1 MGNLCHCACSEWM
14 HFSRSLSS
22 LLILTLHYRVCEIS
36 RTCLIYKLICQQQ
49 QIVRQLLLFQL
60 QQIDW
65 KHKQN
70 WEEFQ
75 VRQFTRTLSPSLSLS
90 LFFSPAVTLFVALC
104 TTSVTAG
111 RRTLTWTRTWAAFS
125 IRFDLWSLSARARAL
140 CLFSTRSSFLPQ
152 LFALP
157 FSYALLVFWP
167 RLCSC
172 WVCVCVGVVWVLVRP
187 CLS

>member
-1 MGNLCHCACSEWM
+1 M
-14 HFSRSLSS
+14 HFTLSLCLSVP
-22 LLILTLHYRVCEIS
+22 LILTLHYRVCEIS

-49 QIVRQLLLFQL
+49 QIVIQLLLFQL

-65 KHKQN
+65 KQKQN
-70 WEEFQ
+70 WEEFR
-75 VRQFTRTLSPSLSLS
+75 VRQFTRTLSLHLSLYFS
-90 LFFSPAVTLFVALC
+90 LPLLLSSFALC

-172 WVCVCVGVVWVLVRP
+172 CVCCLCVGVVWVLVRP